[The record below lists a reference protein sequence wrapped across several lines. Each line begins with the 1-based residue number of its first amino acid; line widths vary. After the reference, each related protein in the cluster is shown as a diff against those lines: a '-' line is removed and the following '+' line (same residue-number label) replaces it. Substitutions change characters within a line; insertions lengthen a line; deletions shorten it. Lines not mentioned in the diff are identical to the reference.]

1 MSYTSEIVQ
10 TIITR
15 LAAAGIRATAD
26 QRTLNPPAVLVVA
39 PTIRHNRLSGATAT
53 VDLVCVVAATGR
65 GDESKLLD
73 PLVAA
78 VRAVWPAT
86 YEFPV
91 NQPTLAG
98 GDPLPGR
105 RLTCPVRVF

>member
-10 TIITR
+10 TVITA
-15 LAAAGIRATAD
+15 LSAAGIRATDD
-26 QRTLNPPAVLVVA
+26 QRNLNPPAVLVMA
-39 PTIRHNRLSGATAT
+39 PTIRHNRLAGATAT
-53 VDLVCVVAATGR
+53 VDLICVVGATGR
-65 GDESKLLD
+65 ADESRLLD

-78 VRAVWPAT
+78 VRAIWPAT